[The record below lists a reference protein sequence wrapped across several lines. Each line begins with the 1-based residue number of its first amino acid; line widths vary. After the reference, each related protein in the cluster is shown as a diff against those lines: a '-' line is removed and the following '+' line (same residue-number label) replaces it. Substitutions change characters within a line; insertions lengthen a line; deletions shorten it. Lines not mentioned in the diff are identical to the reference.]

1 MPDSSPVAAIWS
13 AFLRSRPD
21 LPSDLTYYE
30 AFSFGSQSELATE
43 LAHLV
48 LAGIKTATSE
58 AMQVY
63 EDSGQRPPRVG
74 DFSIVLDGS
83 GAPVFVTETLEM
95 RIIPFDEVDAAFA
108 YDYGEGDRTLE
119 WWRDAMWEY
128 YEQQALASG
137 HSASKDLPLMCE
149 RLRVVFVPENEGVE
163 RDA

>member
-1 MPDSSPVAAIWS
+1 MPESPSVTAMWA

-30 AFSFGSQSELATE
+30 AFSFGSQPDSATE
-43 LAHLV
+43 LANLV

-58 AMQVY
+58 AMQVF

-83 GAPVFVTETLEM
+83 GTPVCITETLEM
-95 RIIPFDEVDAAFA
+95 RVVPFDEVDAAFA
-108 YDYGEGDRTLE
+108 YDYGEGDRTLA

-128 YEQQALASG
+128 YEQQSIAG
-137 HSASKDLPLMCE
+137 GRSASKDMPLMCE
-149 RLRVVFVPENEGVE
+149 RLRVVFVPENEGVA
-163 RDA
+163 RAT